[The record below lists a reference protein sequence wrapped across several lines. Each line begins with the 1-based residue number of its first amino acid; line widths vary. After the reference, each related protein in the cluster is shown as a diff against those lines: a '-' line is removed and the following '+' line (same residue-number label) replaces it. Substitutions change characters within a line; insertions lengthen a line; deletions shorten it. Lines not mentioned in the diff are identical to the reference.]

1 MAKKQEGA
9 FDGVKKQIAA
19 TVGIVVTTA
28 GTLVVANMEKIFGTG
43 EPKVED
49 KKEVV
54 KDSIKPPKETKTIII
69 KEVPADKPKEEPKK
83 KTETE
88 QRKDEGFDW

>member
-1 MAKKQEGA
+1 MAKKTEGV

-19 TVGIVVTTA
+19 TVGIVITTA

-43 EPKVED
+43 EPKVEN
-49 KKEVV
+49 KKEIV
-54 KDSIKPPKETKTIII
+54 KDSVKPKETKTVII
-69 KEVPADKPKEEPKK
+69 KEVPASKPKEEPKK

>member
-1 MAKKQEGA
+1 MAKKTEGV

-19 TVGIVVTTA
+19 TVGIVITTA

-49 KKEVV
+49 KKEIV
-54 KDSIKPPKETKTIII
+54 KDSIKPKEQKTVII
-69 KEVPADKPKEEPKK
+69 KEVHASKPKEEPKK

-88 QRKDEGFDW
+88 QRKEEGFDW

>member
-1 MAKKQEGA
+1 MAKKEEGM
-9 FDGVKKQIAA
+9 FDSVKKQIAA

-28 GTLVVANMEKIFGTG
+28 GTLVVANMEKIFGT
-43 EPKVED
+43 EDVAKVEE
-49 KKEVV
+49 KIV
-54 KDSIKPPKETKTIII
+54 KDSIKPVKEPKTIVI
-69 KEVPADKPKEEPKK
+69 KEVPAAKKEEPKK

>member
-43 EPKVED
+43 EVKGED

-54 KDSIKPPKETKTIII
+54 KDSIKPPKETKTVII
-69 KEVPADKPKEEPKK
+69 KEVPAKEPKK

>member
-43 EPKVED
+43 EVKVED

-54 KDSIKPPKETKTIII
+54 KDSIKPPKETKTVII
-69 KEVPADKPKEEPKK
+69 KEVPAKEPKK

>member
-1 MAKKQEGA
+1 MAKKEEGM
-9 FDGVKKQIAA
+9 FDSVKKQIAA

-28 GTLVVANMEKIFGTG
+28 GTLVVANMEKIFGT
-43 EPKVED
+43 ED
-49 KKEVV
+49 VAKFEEKIV
-54 KDSIKPPKETKTIII
+54 KDSIKPAKEPKTIII
-69 KEVPADKPKEEPKK
+69 KEVPAAKKEEPKK

>member
-1 MAKKQEGA
+1 MAKKTEGV

-19 TVGIVVTTA
+19 TVGIVITTA

-49 KKEVV
+49 KKEIV
-54 KDSIKPPKETKTIII
+54 KDSIKPKEPKTVII
-69 KEVPADKPKEEPKK
+69 KEVPASKPKEEPKK

-88 QRKDEGFDW
+88 QRKEEGFDW

>member
-1 MAKKQEGA
+1 MAKKEEGL

-28 GTLVVANMEKIFGTG
+28 GTLVVANMEKIFGTS
-43 EPKVED
+43 EDKVEE
-49 KKEVV
+49 KKEIV
-54 KDSIKPPKETKTIII
+54 KDSIKPAKEPKTIII
-69 KEVPADKPKEEPKK
+69 KEVPAAKKEDPKQ

>member
-1 MAKKQEGA
+1 MAKKTEGA

-19 TVGIVVTTA
+19 TVGIVITTA

-43 EPKVED
+43 ETKVED
-49 KKEVV
+49 KKEIA
-54 KDSIKPPKETKTIII
+54 KDSIKPKETKTVII
-69 KEVPADKPKEEPKK
+69 KEVPASKPKEEPKK

>member
-1 MAKKQEGA
+1 MAKKEEGM
-9 FDGVKKQIAA
+9 FDSVKKQIAA

-28 GTLVVANMEKIFGTG
+28 GTLVVANMEKIFGT
-43 EPKVED
+43 EDVAKVEE
-49 KKEVV
+49 KIV
-54 KDSIKPPKETKTIII
+54 KDSIKPAKEPKTIII
-69 KEVPADKPKEEPKK
+69 KEVPAVKKEEPKK

>member
-1 MAKKQEGA
+1 MAKKEEGL

-28 GTLVVANMEKIFGTG
+28 GTLVVANMEKIFGTA
-43 EPKVED
+43 ENKVED
-49 KKEVV
+49 KKEIV
-54 KDSIKPPKETKTIII
+54 KDTTQPVKETKTIII
-69 KEVPADKPKEEPKK
+69 KEAPAKKEEPKK
-83 KTETE
+83 KTDTE

>member
-1 MAKKQEGA
+1 MAKKTEGV

-19 TVGIVVTTA
+19 TVGIVITTA

-49 KKEVV
+49 KKEIV
-54 KDSIKPPKETKTIII
+54 KDSIKPKETKTVII
-69 KEVPADKPKEEPKK
+69 KEVPASKPKEEPKK

-88 QRKDEGFDW
+88 QRKEEGFDW

>member
-19 TVGIVVTTA
+19 TVGIVVTAA

-43 EPKVED
+43 EVKVED
-49 KKEVV
+49 KKEVI
-54 KDSIKPPKETKTIII
+54 KDSIKPPKETKTVII
-69 KEVPADKPKEEPKK
+69 KEVPAKEPKK

>member
-1 MAKKQEGA
+1 MAKKEEGM
-9 FDGVKKQIAA
+9 FDSVKKQIAA

-28 GTLVVANMEKIFGTG
+28 GTLVVANMEKIFGT
-43 EPKVED
+43 ED
-49 KKEVV
+49 VAKFEEKIV
-54 KDSIKPPKETKTIII
+54 KDSIKPAKEPKTIII
-69 KEVPADKPKEEPKK
+69 KEVPSAKKEEPKK

>member
-1 MAKKQEGA
+1 MAKKEEGM
-9 FDGVKKQIAA
+9 FDSVKKQIAA

-28 GTLVVANMEKIFGTG
+28 GTLVVANMEKIFGT
-43 EPKVED
+43 EDVAKVEE
-49 KKEVV
+49 KIV
-54 KDSIKPPKETKTIII
+54 KDSIKPAKEPKTIII
-69 KEVPADKPKEEPKK
+69 KEVPAAKKEEPKK